1 MVGIYLIKN
10 TINNKVYIGQ
20 AQDIESR
27 WKEHRR
33 KYNLP
38 KNKNI
43 ILYKAFKK
51 YGIEN
56 FTFEVIEEC
65 VKEELNERETFYI
78 KFYNAYAFQ
87 DNPSGYNMTREGGSC
102 RGCVHNKEQNKKH
115 SKIMKGRT
123 PMNKGVPMSEEQ
135 KKKLREIMLGKTLTE
150 EHKIKISKS
159 QMGKEVSDE
168 TKDKIRE
175 FQKTFR
181 QTEEGSTKGGKNPRA
196 KKVIC
201 EGIIYDCVKDCAKA
215 YGVTY
220 GSMKA
225 WLQGKCRMKQE
236 FIDKGL
242 SFLEEK

>member
-1 MVGIYLIKN
+1 MIGIYLIKN
-10 TINNKVYIGQ
+10 TINDKVYIGQ

-33 KYNLP
+33 KYTLP
-38 KNKNI
+38 KNENI

-65 VKEELNERETFYI
+65 AIEELNERETFYI
-78 KFYNAYAFQ
+78 EFYNAYAFQ
-87 DNPSGYNMTREGGSC
+87 DNSSGYNMTKEGGSC
-102 RGCVHNKEQNKKH
+102 RGCVHTEKQNKRH

-123 PMNKGVPMSEEQ
+123 PINKGVPMSEEQ
-135 KKKLREIMLGKTLTE
+135 KRRISEANKNKTRSEEFKVKVSEVNKGKT
-150 EHKIKISKS
+150 
-159 QMGKEVSDE
+159 VSDE
-168 TKDKIRE
+168 TRSKIRD
-175 FQKTFR
+175 FQKNFR
-181 QTEEGSTKGGKNPRA
+181 QTEEGSTKGGKNPKA
-196 KKVIC
+196 KKVVC
-201 EGIIYDCVKDCAKA
+201 EGVVYDCIKDCAEA